1 MPESLAQT
9 RIEVVVDGIEGA
21 LAAQNGG
28 AQRVELCSGLLEGG
42 LTPSSGLI
50 TVTRAAVTI
59 GLHVMIRP
67 RSGDFV
73 YTDHEFTVMQRDIAV
88 AKELGADG
96 VVFGILTEEGVID
109 TRRTATLTAQA
120 RPLSVTF
127 HRAFDMVADAPY
139 ALECLIDLGIDRVLT
154 SGREV
159 SALEGAEPIAALVN
173 QAAGR
178 IIVMPGGG
186 GTERNLRRILVTTGA
201 REIHLSG
208 RKPVP
213 SIMRY
218 RNPNVH
224 MGAALYPPDYTHLTT
239 AVERIRACRAAL
251 LHD

>member
-1 MPESLAQT
+1 MPESLAETQ
-9 RIEVVVDGIEGA
+9 IEVVVDGVESA
-21 LAAQNGG
+21 LAAQSGG
-28 AQRVELCSGLLEGG
+28 AQRIELCSGLLEGG

-50 TVTRAAVTI
+50 AVTRAAATI
-59 GLHVMIRP
+59 GLMVMIRP

-73 YTDHEFTVMQRDIAV
+73 YSHHELTVMQRDIDT

-109 TRRTATLTAQA
+109 ARRTATLTAQA

-139 ALECLIDLGIDRVLT
+139 ALECLIDLGIERVLT
-154 SGREV
+154 SGLES
-159 SALEGAEPIAALVN
+159 SALEGAETIAALVN
-173 QAAGR
+173 QAGGR

-186 GTERNLRRILVTTGA
+186 VTVRNIRRILVTTGA

-208 RKPVP
+208 CKPVA
-213 SIMRY
+213 STMRY

-224 MGAALYPPDYTHLTT
+224 MGAALYPPDYVHLTT
-239 AVERIRACRAAL
+239 AAERIRACRAAL